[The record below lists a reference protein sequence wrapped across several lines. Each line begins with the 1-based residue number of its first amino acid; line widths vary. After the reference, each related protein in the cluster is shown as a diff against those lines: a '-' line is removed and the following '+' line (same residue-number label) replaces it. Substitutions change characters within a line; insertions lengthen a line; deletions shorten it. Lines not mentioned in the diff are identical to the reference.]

1 MNTIGNR
8 VIVACRI
15 MHPEIENIRNLDSN
29 VEIRYIDQGLHMT
42 PKKMA
47 PVIQEQ
53 IDLVTGRFDE
63 IVLGY
68 GLCANGIV
76 GVRARKEGLYIP
88 RSHDCIALFMGSF
101 EAYRTAIKKRPGTFY
116 LTAGWI
122 DGRKDPLSYMEDRY
136 VPRMGRET
144 AEWGMKEELKHY
156 SHFTLINTGV
166 GNLDQMRRQTLENAK
181 FFGKEYEELPG
192 SLSLLKKMINES
204 LRDNDFI
211 FIEPGGSIH
220 QNMFLS
226 LGGKISPDGTDLD
239 PSPISLKSPA
249 SPGPAIRKNNQQDLT
264 RES

>member
-1 MNTIGNR
+1 LDGTENR

-15 MHPEIENIRNLDSN
+15 MQPELEKIRLPESG
-29 VEIRYIDQGLHMT
+29 VEIRYLDQGLHMT

-76 GVRARKEGLYIP
+76 GVLAREEGLYVP

-101 EAYRTAIKKRPGTFY
+101 EAYRKAIKKRPGTFY

-122 DGRKDPLSYMEDRY
+122 EGRKDPLSYMEDRY
-136 VPRMGRET
+136 VPRMGREM

-156 SHFTLINTGV
+156 SHFVLINTGV
-166 GNLDQMRRQTLENAK
+166 GDLDRMRRQMLENAK
-181 FFGKEYEELPG
+181 FFGKEYEEIPG
-192 SLSLLKKMINES
+192 SLALLRKMIMEP

-211 FIEPGGSIH
+211 FIEPGGSIR
-220 QNMFLS
+220 QTMFLCF
-226 LGGKISPDGTDLD
+226 GGKDSPDETDLG
-239 PSPISLKSPA
+239 PNPVSSIPPVLPESNHPGKEPA
-249 SPGPAIRKNNQQDLT
+249 GSCP
-264 RES
+264 